1 MSTINNA
8 LSKLSKQ
15 NSKQQPELVLKAQI
29 QPIKQLK
36 VLPWI
41 VGSFTL
47 SLAVGGWTL
56 STQAPLEVTPKIP
69 IIKAQSSAA
78 PLSPTAKSSVSTEV
92 IYTSQLRAKI
102 PAAKNQRV
110 IKTEGPSSQVPP
122 VLLVSKSAAQP
133 KAKHTSFSKASVGEM
148 IIHQVEL
155 SPMQLAEKAQHR
167 ASKAL
172 DNNNLDQALD
182 EYQLALRY
190 VPNNIEVR
198 KKLSALYYGKG
209 DVRKAVEILSKGIQ
223 IDKESA
229 VLRLSLAK
237 LLIKEKQNDAAL
249 TALVYVPEQASV
261 DYISLRAA
269 LAQKSHHNDIALN
282 SYQSLVSLEPDSGR
296 WWLGLGIQQER
307 ALDLPSAEQAYQ
319 QALNKLGLSSQSQ
332 QFIRDRLA
340 LIRYLEEQPDAN

>member
-1 MSTINNA
+1 MSKINNA

-15 NSKQQPELVLKAQI
+15 VSNQQPELVSKAHI

-41 VGSFTL
+41 IGSFTL

-56 STQAPLEVTPKIP
+56 STQAPLEVPPQIP
-69 IIKAQSSAA
+69 TDKVQSTTVT
-78 PLSPTAKSSVSTEV
+78 LSPTSKSSVSTEV
-92 IYTSQLRAKI
+92 IYTPLPRVQV
-102 PAAKNQRV
+102 PEVKNQRE
-110 IKTEGPSSQVPP
+110 IKAEGPNVKAP
-122 VLLVSKSAAQP
+122 VLLASQGGAQQKVKQTP
-133 KAKHTSFSKASVGEM
+133 FIKASAGEM

-155 SPMQLAEKAQHR
+155 SPRQLAEKAQYR

-182 EYQLALRY
+182 EYQVALRY
-190 VPNNIEVR
+190 VPHNIEVR

-209 DVRKAVEILSKGIQ
+209 DARKAVEILNKGIQ

-229 VLRLSLAK
+229 VLRMSLAK

-282 SYQSLVSLEPDSGR
+282 SYQTLVSLEPNSGR

-307 ALDLPSAEQAYQ
+307 ALDLSSAEQAYQ
-319 QALNKLGLSSQSQ
+319 QALNKLGLSNQSQ

-340 LIRYLEEQPDAN
+340 LIRHLEEQPDAN